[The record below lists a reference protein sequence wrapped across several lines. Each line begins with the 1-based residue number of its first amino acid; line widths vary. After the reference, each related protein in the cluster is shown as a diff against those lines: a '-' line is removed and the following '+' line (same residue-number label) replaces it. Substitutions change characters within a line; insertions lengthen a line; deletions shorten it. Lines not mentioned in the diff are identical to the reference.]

1 MFFLKIFKN
10 ITVVKETIKAMR
22 KRNLY
27 TVTWLDDDFQPY
39 ETLEDL
45 TYKQMVHCRQQA
57 KFYHLD
63 IRVKKQTQE

>member
-1 MFFLKIFKN
+1 MFFSKIFKK

-45 TYKQMVHCRQQA
+45 TYEQMVHYRQEA

-63 IRVKKQTQE
+63 IRVEKQTQE